1 MNEIIRKLS
10 SRKLWLSLAGMATG
24 IAIAMGADAS
34 EIETVTGSVTAL
46 ISAVAYILAEGKVD
60 AERAANEAGQ
70 K

>member
-1 MNEIIRKLS
+1 MSEIIRKLS

-34 EIETVTGSVTAL
+34 EIETVTGTVSAM

-60 AERAANEAGQ
+60 AERAASEAGQ
-70 K
+70 E